1 MPRCSNSLLI
11 ALANFLKFLLGH
23 FLILVPPST
32 LCTPAS
38 TSGVLYSNQFIY
50 SPTSLRY
57 AAGML
62 NNQFGVYVAYGYNN
76 VTSTSIWTAGQSSTP
91 AGAFFA
97 AQGDRNLVV
106 YTSSGVPIWSPMV
119 NNGGVGAPFCLTM
132 EASGNLVWT
141 DSTSTLIWQSSSSG

>member
-1 MPRCSNSLLI
+1 
-11 ALANFLKFLLGH
+11 
-23 FLILVPPST
+23 
-32 LCTPAS
+32 
-38 TSGVLYSNQFIY
+38 
-50 SPTSLRY
+50 
-57 AAGML
+57 ML

-119 NNGGVGAPFCLTM
+119 NNGGVGAPFCLAM
-132 EASGNLVWT
+132 QDSGNLVWT
-141 DSTSTLIWQSSSSG
+141 DSTSALIWQSGSSG